1 MVSLRMQKRL
11 AAQILRCGQGRV
23 WLDPNETSDISMAN
37 SRGNIR
43 KLIKDGFI
51 FRKPVKIHSRAR
63 ARSMKLARLKG
74 RHTGTG
80 RRRGTREAR
89 MPTKTLWRRRQRI
102 LRRLLRKYRESK
114 KIDRHLY
121 RELYM
126 RCKGNVFKNKR
137 LLMEHIHKAKA
148 QKLREKQLSDQLDAR
163 KAKNA
168 AKREKARG
176 KELKKRDRE
185 KEKIQAEKNAAI
197 AAQQAA
203 EAPPAPQ
210 KTKSKPAGKAGK
222 GGKGAKGAKPAPKQA
237 KGSKKGGK
245 K

>member
-1 MVSLRMQKRL
+1 MVQLKMQKRL
-11 AAQILRCGQGRV
+11 AAQIMRCGEGRV
-23 WLDPNETSDISMAN
+23 WLDPNESSDISMAN

-51 FRKPVKIHSRAR
+51 IRKPVHIHSRAR
-63 ARSMKLARLKG
+63 ARSMKIARLKG

-89 MPTKTLWRRRQRI
+89 CPTKTLWRRRQRI
-102 LRRLLRKYRESK
+102 LRRMLRKYREAK

-126 RCKGNVFKNKR
+126 KCKGNLFKNKR
-137 LLMEHIHKAKA
+137 LLMEHIHKAKSA
-148 QKLREKQLSDQLDAR
+148 AHKEKQLNDQLDAK

-176 KELKKRDRE
+176 KELKKRDKE

-203 EAPPAPQ
+203 KA
-210 KTKSKPAGKAGK
+210 KTEGGKAKAPAKATKAPAKAAKGGAAKAKGGK
-222 GGKGAKGAKPAPKQA
+222 GGKK
-237 KGSKKGGK
+237 
-245 K
+245 